1 MINDLVLV
9 LKCSSGQSDQFT
21 TKTCVFHAAGRF
33 SRWNNEVFTLAGLKM
48 LQSTVSI
55 KDIKVL
61 RKDYSVVY
69 SMNRLH
75 ESLGFSSSYLLF
87 KSIQYII
94 EYI

>member
-1 MINDLVLV
+1 MF
-9 LKCSSGQSDQFT
+9 KWPAPGYQFT

-48 LQSTVSI
+48 LRSTVSI
-55 KDIKVL
+55 KDVKVL

-87 KSIQYII
+87 KVYSILLNTFNRLTFSF
-94 EYI
+94 

>member
-1 MINDLVLV
+1 MF
-9 LKCSSGQSDQFT
+9 KWPAPGYQFT
-21 TKTCVFHAAGRF
+21 TKTCVFHAADRF

-55 KDIKVL
+55 KDMKVL

-87 KSIQYII
+87 KVYSILLNTFNRLTFSF
-94 EYI
+94 

>member
-1 MINDLVLV
+1 MF
-9 LKCSSGQSDQFT
+9 KWPAPGYQFT

-75 ESLGFSSSYLLF
+75 ESLGFFSSYLLF

>member
-1 MINDLVLV
+1 MF
-9 LKCSSGQSDQFT
+9 KWPAPGYQFT

-87 KSIQYII
+87 KVYSILFNTFNRLTFSF
-94 EYI
+94 

>member
-1 MINDLVLV
+1 MF
-9 LKCSSGQSDQFT
+9 KWPAPGYQFT

-55 KDIKVL
+55 KDMKVL

-87 KSIQYII
+87 KVYSILLNTFNRLTFSF
-94 EYI
+94 

>member
-1 MINDLVLV
+1 MF
-9 LKCSSGQSDQFT
+9 KWPAPGYQFT

-87 KSIQYII
+87 KVYSILLNTFNRLTFSF
-94 EYI
+94 

>member
-1 MINDLVLV
+1 MF
-9 LKCSSGQSDQFT
+9 KWPAPGYQFT

-55 KDIKVL
+55 KDMKVL

-87 KSIQYII
+87 KVYSILFNTFNRLTFSF
-94 EYI
+94 

>member
-1 MINDLVLV
+1 MASTRLLIYN
-9 LKCSSGQSDQFT
+9 QN
-21 TKTCVFHAAGRF
+21 FHAVGRF

-61 RKDYSVVY
+61 RKDYPVVY

-87 KSIQYII
+87 KSILYII

>member
-1 MINDLVLV
+1 MF
-9 LKCSSGQSDQFT
+9 KWPAPGYQFT

-75 ESLGFSSSYLLF
+75 GSLGFSSSYLLF
-87 KSIQYII
+87 KVYSILLNTFNRLTFSF
-94 EYI
+94 

>member
-1 MINDLVLV
+1 
-9 LKCSSGQSDQFT
+9 
-21 TKTCVFHAAGRF
+21 
-33 SRWNNEVFTLAGLKM
+33 M

-69 SMNRLH
+69 SMNRLY

>member
-1 MINDLVLV
+1 MF
-9 LKCSSGQSDQFT
+9 KWPAPGYQFT

-87 KSIQYII
+87 KVNSILLNTFNRLTFSF
-94 EYI
+94 

>member
-1 MINDLVLV
+1 MF
-9 LKCSSGQSDQFT
+9 KWPAPGYQFT

-69 SMNRLH
+69 SLNRLH

-87 KSIQYII
+87 KVYSILLNTFNRLTFSF
-94 EYI
+94 